1 MARPRIAPS
10 ARSVPISFSVKPH
23 LAEKIEEYSHQLRFS
38 RSKFLAQA
46 VTEAINKI
54 DLKHNLDDLD
64 YRNFTDDRMLMLAKL
79 RLDSAE
85 EINPTVL
92 QQLKDAIE
100 SYENRQEPPRIAPTV
115 APRVV
120 PDLVRDGREYKDVQ
134 IIKGTPKGTGGSLY
148 VVHADEQPVAEIEK
162 ELNKWLLTDLASG
175 QLVSM
180 HRTLKRAKEQAIMDY
195 E

>member
-64 YRNFTDDRMLMLAKL
+64 HRNFSDDRMLMLAKL

-85 EINPTVL
+85 EINPRVL

-100 SYENRQEPPRIAPTV
+100 SFEARQPITGEFIWK
-115 APRVV
+115 RVSDKQFV
-120 PDLVRDGREYKDVQ
+120 NFGDHNADFRRSDGSTQSTALTLTK
-134 IIKGTPKGTGGSLY
+134 KGR
-148 VVHADEQPVAEIEK
+148 
-162 ELNKWLLTDLASG
+162 KWLGNDPRYRTAPPLEFKTLAEAKERLEELY
-175 QLVSM
+175 LVSLQEG
-180 HRTLKRAKEQAIMDY
+180 R
-195 E
+195 